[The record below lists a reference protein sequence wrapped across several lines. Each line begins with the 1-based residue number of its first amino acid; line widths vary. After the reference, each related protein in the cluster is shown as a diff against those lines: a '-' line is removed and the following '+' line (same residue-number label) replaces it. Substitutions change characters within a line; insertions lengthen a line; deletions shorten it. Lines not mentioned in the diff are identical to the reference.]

1 MCSKD
6 TISLVI
12 SGISL
17 VISIGSIFVNNKLD
31 LRRAML
37 PTLIIDK
44 GMNKIERVYAFTMFG
59 FDSKKGKYTYHISEQ
74 ILCLDSRND
83 AYLEF
88 LIINEKPCSFGEVH
102 IGASEGIT
110 IPDICF
116 KSDCNPN
123 SLKISA
129 VIKSHSH
136 DYYEY
141 CINIFW
147 EPHKREKQEFDIS
160 FQSVGIE
167 HSVSSLKIRK
177 MKKML
182 RYDIELD
189 EECDFALDW

>member
-17 VISIGSIFVNNKLD
+17 VISIGGIFVNHKLA

-44 GMNKIERVYAFTMFG
+44 GVNKLERVYAFPMFG

-88 LIINEKPCSFGEVH
+88 FIINKKPCSFGEVH
-102 IGASEGIT
+102 IGTSEGI
-110 IPDICF
+110 IVPDIYF

-141 CINIFW
+141 CIDIIW
-147 EPHKREKQEFDIS
+147 EPYEREKQEFDIS
-160 FQSVGIE
+160 FQSVRIA
-167 HSVSSLKIRK
+167 HSISSLKIRK

-189 EECDFALDW
+189 EEGDSALDW